1 MAGAAHLAGKPMTA
15 PFADKTEMQHKL
27 FAELS
32 DLFGR
37 EVPMYDR
44 SLLVNRACNRA
55 VCRVL
60 ERLHPGFAI
69 TDEQLDRDS
78 AERHGAIRIGTPEE
92 YRWIARL
99 FACFAM
105 EPHNFY
111 DMAGIGAKIQPI
123 IATAFRSVINP
134 EHRIFTSL
142 LLIDYF
148 DPATSARIS
157 EALKG
162 RRVFSADAKA
172 LIEKSERQGGLTW
185 DDADALIREGTG
197 RIFKWMGAARD
208 YPLYKDLCD
217 SGFKIAADIA
227 CFNSHHLNHLTPNTF
242 CMDLFTAGMRF
253 GMGEF
258 DEKAF
263 RTRASRA
270 LAWIVA
276 NAGRDYVRLHFK
288 HLTRDEIDS
297 FGLGSISDAE
307 LGAVVNDLVGD
318 IMRDEVRMDRLRH
331 SGFKD
336 YTEGPGVDTPVLLR
350 QDAYK
355 ALTEPVRFTN
365 PDGTT
370 LDTVH
375 TARFGEI
382 EQRFYAT
389 TPKGRALY
397 DACLLNA
404 DAHKAAHPS
413 QVKDDF
419 PAYEAAY
426 ADAFKPFPKTL
437 IELLE
442 AGLVYGLYEPTA
454 AGRAAAGT
462 LVTTDIFDL
471 IRAGHVRYE
480 GLRYEDFLPFSAAGI
495 FASNLDQYGTQTTAD
510 TRPTY
515 TQADLERIMGK
526 RIVDT
531 STVYAGRQAQS
542 LLDTYERLGLLERL
556 EAQERASL
564 EAAAHAAHEV
574 IEAGCAV

>member
-1 MAGAAHLAGKPMTA
+1 MTA
-15 PFADKTEMQHKL
+15 PFADKIEMQHKL

-44 SLLVNRACNRA
+44 SLLVNRACNNA

-69 TDEQLDRDS
+69 TEAQLDRDS

-111 DMAGIGAKIQPI
+111 DMSSIGAKSQPI

-134 EHRIFTSL
+134 EHRVFSSL

-148 DPATSARIS
+148 DSATSARIA

-162 RRVFSADAKA
+162 RQVFSPAAKA
-172 LIEKSERQGGLTW
+172 LIEKSEQQGGLSW
-185 DDADALIREGTG
+185 EDAESLIREGTD
-197 RIFKWMGAARD
+197 RIFKWMGTARD
-208 YPLYKDLCD
+208 FPLYKDLCD

-258 DEKAF
+258 DESTF
-263 RTRASRA
+263 RDRASRA

-276 NAGRDYVRLHFK
+276 HAGRDYVRLHFK
-288 HLTRDEIDS
+288 HLTRDEIDA
-297 FGLGSISDAE
+297 FGSGAITDAE
-307 LGAVVNDLVGD
+307 LAAITDDLVTD
-318 IMRDEVRMDRLRH
+318 IMRDEVRMDRLKH

-355 ALTEPVRFTN
+355 ALTEPVTFTN
-365 PDGTT
+365 RDGSV
-370 LDTVH
+370 LETVH

-389 TPKGRALY
+389 TPEGRALY
-397 DACLLNA
+397 DACLLKA
-404 DAHKAAHPS
+404 DAHKAAHPN
-413 QVKDDF
+413 QVKSDF
-419 PAYEAAY
+419 PGYEAAY
-426 ADAFKPFPKTL
+426 AEAFKPFPKTL

-462 LVTTDIFDL
+462 LETTDIFEL
-471 IRAGHVRYE
+471 IRAGFVRYE

-495 FASNLDQYGTQTTAD
+495 FASNLDQYGTETTAAS
-510 TRPTY
+510 RPTY
-515 TQADLERIMGK
+515 DQADLERIMGK
-526 RIVDT
+526 KIVDT
-531 STVYAGRQAQS
+531 TTVYAGRQAQS

-556 EAQERASL
+556 DPTERSSL
-564 EAAAHAAHEV
+564 ESAASASREV